1 MSVPEYS
8 YDIQGQYILLKSN
21 LPGFRKVQCSSSMTI
36 FFDDFPELSL
46 PNLDGEIYLFIESV
60 FHGL

>member
-1 MSVPEYS
+1 
-8 YDIQGQYILLKSN
+8 
-21 LPGFRKVQCSSSMTI
+21 MTI